1 MPVARKVSNTPQRS
15 LQQKAV
21 KYLAIRNWI
30 RKEEPYGFWGF
41 TVLLVTKPTK
51 RGKRITEIQEMLQT
65 LKHEEGYSPKFFLIG
80 DHTLVNENVLLKPWF
95 TAESTVV
102 ISDVV
107 KR

>member
-1 MPVARKVSNTPQRS
+1 
-15 LQQKAV
+15 
-21 KYLAIRNWI
+21 
-30 RKEEPYGFWGF
+30 
-41 TVLLVTKPTK
+41 
-51 RGKRITEIQEMLQT
+51 MLQT